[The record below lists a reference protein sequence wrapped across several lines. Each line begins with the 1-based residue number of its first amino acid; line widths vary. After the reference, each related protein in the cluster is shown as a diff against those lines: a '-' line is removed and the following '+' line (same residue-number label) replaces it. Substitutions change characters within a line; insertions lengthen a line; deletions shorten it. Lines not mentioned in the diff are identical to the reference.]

1 MAVTAALVK
10 ELRERTGAGMMECKK
25 ALTENGGDIEAT
37 IEAMRKSGQAK
48 AAKKAGRI
56 AADGVVVIRIAE
68 DGKRGVVLEVNSET
82 DFVAKDAGFQ
92 AFADGAAA
100 QALAS
105 DVQDVAELAQQPMP
119 GTDGTVDQAREA
131 LISKIGE
138 NIQLRRLV
146 RYEGASGRLISY
158 RHGVRIGV
166 VVEVEGGDEALG
178 KDLAMHIAASNPM
191 CVDASGVAP
200 EALEKEKDIFRVQA
214 LQSGKP
220 EAIVEKMIEGR
231 VRKYPGR
238 GDPGRPAL
246 RQEPGADG
254 REAAEAGRRQGDALQ
269 PHGGGRG
276 HPEARGKLRRRGHVP
291 GARRRVG
298 LSPVRE
304 SQDGAIS
311 QAKRED
317 PSGHGTVP
325 THPAQAQR
333 RGPDGRWRFWH
344 RPQGHGAA
352 GRVSRG
358 TWSRPVSSLPWWSG
372 GVTSSAGPAW
382 PPAA

>member
-56 AADGVVVIRIAE
+56 AADGVVVIRIAD

-138 NIQLRRLV
+138 NVQLRRLV
-146 RYEGASGRLISY
+146 RYEGVSGRLTSY

-166 VVEVEGGDEALG
+166 VVEVEGGDEALA

-191 CVDASGVAP
+191 CVDASQVAP
-200 EALEKEKDIFRVQA
+200 EALEKEKDIFRAQA

-220 EAIVEKMIEGR
+220 QAIVEKMIEGR
-231 VRKYPGR
+231 VRKFLEEVTLVGQPFVKN
-238 GDPGRPAL
+238 PELTVEKLL
-246 RQEPGADG
+246 RQAGAKVLRFSRTEVG
-254 REAAEAGRRQGDALQ
+254 EGIQKREENFADEVMSQVRAAE
-269 PHGGGRG
+269 
-276 HPEARGKLRRRGHVP
+276 
-291 GARRRVG
+291 
-298 LSPVRE
+298 
-304 SQDGAIS
+304 
-311 QAKRED
+311 
-317 PSGHGTVP
+317 
-325 THPAQAQR
+325 
-333 RGPDGRWRFWH
+333 
-344 RPQGHGAA
+344 
-352 GRVSRG
+352 
-358 TWSRPVSSLPWWSG
+358 
-372 GVTSSAGPAW
+372 
-382 PPAA
+382 